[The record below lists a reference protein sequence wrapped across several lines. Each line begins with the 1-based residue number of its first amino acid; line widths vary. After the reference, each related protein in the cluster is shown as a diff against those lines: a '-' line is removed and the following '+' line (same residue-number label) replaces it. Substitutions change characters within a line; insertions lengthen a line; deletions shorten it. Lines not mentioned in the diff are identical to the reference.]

1 MYRTTSVMALGLFLG
16 LAPVGAL
23 AQTQTDTDTQQQ
35 ELMQPSESE
44 QSTET
49 EVLQSDDQ
57 QSTETEVL
65 QSDDQQATET
75 ETLQTDEEVE
85 VITKEEMTT
94 GDDADVAQTEDVI
107 PEQDPSEMLASTLM
121 GAPVNLA
128 DEEIGS
134 VSDLIIGDDYSI
146 RGVVVGVGGFLGIGE
161 KRVALPMNRITV
173 QTAEPGQV
181 ELATDMTREEL
192 EQKEAFKTAAQAQ
205 SEREAEQARQ
215 QLDAQ
220 QPVEPAAPQQ

>member
-1 MYRTTSVMALGLFLG
+1 MALGLFLG
-16 LAPVGAL
+16 LAPIGAL
-23 AQTQTDTDTQQQ
+23 AQTQTDDTDTQQQ
-35 ELMQPSESE
+35 ELTQPSESE

-57 QSTETEVL
+57 QS
-65 QSDDQQATET
+65 SET
-75 ETLQTDEEVE
+75 ETMQSDEDVE
-85 VITKEEMTT
+85 IITEEEMTT
-94 GDDADVAQTEDVI
+94 DDDADVATDDDTATDDADVAETEDVI
-107 PEQDPSEMLASTLM
+107 PEQDASEMLASTLM

-161 KRVALPMNRITV
+161 KRVALPMERITV
-173 QTAEPGQV
+173 QTAEPGEV
-181 ELATDMTREEL
+181 EFATDMTREEL
-192 EQKEAFKTAAQAQ
+192 EQKEAFKTAAQVQ
-205 SEREAEQARQ
+205 SEQEAEQAQQ

-220 QPVEPAAPQQ
+220 QPVEPAVPQQ

>member
-1 MYRTTSVMALGLFLG
+1 
-16 LAPVGAL
+16 
-23 AQTQTDTDTQQQ
+23 
-35 ELMQPSESE
+35 
-44 QSTET
+44 
-49 EVLQSDDQ
+49 
-57 QSTETEVL
+57 
-65 QSDDQQATET
+65 
-75 ETLQTDEEVE
+75 
-85 VITKEEMTT
+85 
-94 GDDADVAQTEDVI
+94 
-107 PEQDPSEMLASTLM
+107 M
-121 GAPVNLA
+121 GASVNLA

-192 EQKEAFKTAAQAQ
+192 EEKEAFKTAAQVQ
-205 SEREAEQARQ
+205 SEQEAEQAQQ
-215 QLDAQ
+215 QLEAQ

>member
-16 LAPVGAL
+16 LAPIGAL
-23 AQTQTDTDTQQQ
+23 AQTQTDDTDTQQQ

-57 QSTETEVL
+57 QSTETET
-65 QSDDQQATET
+65 QSGDDAEIITE
-75 ETLQTDEEVE
+75 
-85 VITKEEMTT
+85 EEMTT
-94 GDDADVAQTEDVI
+94 DDDADVATDDDMATDDADMAETDGVI
-107 PEQDPSEMLASTLM
+107 PEQDASEMLASTLM

-134 VSDLIIGDDYSI
+134 VSDLIIAEDNTV

-192 EQKEAFKTAAQAQ
+192 EQKEAFKTAAQIQ
-205 SEREAEQARQ
+205 SEREAEQAQ
-215 QLDAQ
+215 QQMDAE
-220 QPVEPAAPQQ
+220 QPVEPAVPQQ

>member
-23 AQTQTDTDTQQQ
+23 AQTQTDDTDTQQQ

-57 QSTETEVL
+57 Q
-65 QSDDQQATET
+65 ATET
-75 ETLQTDEEVE
+75 ETLKTDGDAE
-85 VITKEEMTT
+85 VITEEEMTT
-94 GDDADVAQTEDVI
+94 DDADMATAGETEDVI
-107 PEQDPSEMLASTLM
+107 PAQDPTEMLASSLM

-134 VSDLIIGDDYSI
+134 VSDLIIADDHTI

-161 KRVALPMNRITV
+161 KKVALPMNRITV
-173 QTAEPGQV
+173 RTPEPGEV
-181 ELATDMTREEL
+181 ELSTDMTRDEL
-192 EQKEAFKTAAQAQ
+192 EQKEAFKTAAQVQA
-205 SEREAEQARQ
+205 EREAEQARQ
-215 QLDAQ
+215 QMDAQ
-220 QPVEPAAPQQ
+220 QPVEPAVPQQ